1 MIRIMNFAS
10 IYSLNVFNEYK
21 EFVEIAYQCFK
32 IMLSLQLVHEFFIIF
47 YHYPVFR
54 VNEEYDVYTYVHTF
68 MKFVYT
74 VIVHN
79 VNNILCMLYTKLQ
92 TSRIPIFRHIV
103 ANINLLHSKK
113 KIKHKSKYVSYI
125 CIIYFFQLSLI
136 LYAIIQKVFYQSYIV
151 KT

>member
-1 MIRIMNFAS
+1 MIRIMIFSS
-10 IYSLNVFNEYK
+10 IYSLNVFSEYK

-32 IMLSLQLVHEFFIIF
+32 IILSLQLVHEFFIIF

-54 VNEEYDVYTYVHTF
+54 VNEEYDVYVHTF

-125 CIIYFFQLSLI
+125 CIIYFFQFI
-136 LYAIIQKVFYQSYIV
+136 PYFVRNIQKVFYQSYIV